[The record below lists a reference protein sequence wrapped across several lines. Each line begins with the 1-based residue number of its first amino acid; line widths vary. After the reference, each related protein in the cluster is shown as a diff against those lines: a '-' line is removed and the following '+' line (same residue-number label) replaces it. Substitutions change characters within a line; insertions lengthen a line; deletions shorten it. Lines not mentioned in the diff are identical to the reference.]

1 MRVERQFVFWI
12 TALLVFIGLLWLLS
26 HILLPFVV
34 GAALAYLLDPLA
46 RLLIRH
52 GINRLVAALLIITAF
67 VIVFAGLLMLVA
79 PVLVDQVAAFAGK
92 LPGYLERLQALVA
105 DPSHSWLLKMMGGT
119 SGSTQGSLGVL
130 MNRLVGYLTDV
141 LSTLWTKG
149 EALLSLLSLF
159 VVTPVVTFY
168 LLVDWDRVVSAFDSL
183 VPVPHRETVR
193 GLMSEINKALS
204 GYVRGQLLVCAI
216 LGVYYAVGLT
226 LAGLNF
232 GLLIGVIS
240 GFLTFIPYVG
250 SLTALVVSFAVA
262 VAQFYP
268 DWTHIVVVVAV
279 VLVGQFLEGNVL
291 SPKLVGSS
299 VGLHPVWLIFALLAF
314 GYLFGFVGLLLAV
327 PLASAL
333 GVVTR
338 FALARYRSSAF
349 YTGSGPA

>member
-1 MRVERQFVFWI
+1 MRIERQFVFW
-12 TALLVFIGLLWLLS
+12 TSALLVFIGLLLLLR

-46 RLLIRH
+46 NLLIRR
-52 GINRLVAALLIITAF
+52 GINRLVAALLIIALF
-67 VIVFAGLLMLVA
+67 VIVFAGILVVIA
-79 PVLVDQVAAFAGK
+79 PVLVDQLAALVGK
-92 LPGYLERLQALVA
+92 LPGYLERLQVLVA

-119 SGSTQGSLGVL
+119 SGATQGSLGVL
-130 MNRLVGYLTDV
+130 MNKLVGYLTDV

-159 VVTPVVTFY
+159 VITPVVTFY
-168 LLVDWDRVVSAFDSL
+168 LLVDWDRVVSSLDSL
-183 VPVPHRETVR
+183 VPVPQRQTVHELA
-193 GLMSEINKALS
+193 GEINKASS
-204 GYVRGQLLVCAI
+204 GYVRGQLLVCVI

-232 GLLIGVIS
+232 GLLIGVVS

-268 DWTHIVVVVAV
+268 DWTHILIVVGVI
-279 VLVGQFLEGNVL
+279 LVGQFLEGNVL
-291 SPKLVGSS
+291 SPKLVGGS

-314 GYLFGFVGLLLAV
+314 GYLFGFLGLLLAV
-327 PLASAL
+327 PLAAAV
-333 GVVTR
+333 GVLTR
-338 FALARYRSSAF
+338 FALGRYRSSAF
-349 YTGSGPA
+349 YTGNGPT

>member
-1 MRVERQFVFWI
+1 MRIERQFVFW
-12 TALLVFIGLLWLLS
+12 TSALLVFIGLLLLLR

-46 RLLIRH
+46 NLLIRR
-52 GINRLVAALLIITAF
+52 GINRLVAALLIIALF
-67 VIVFAGLLMLVA
+67 VIVFAGILVVIA
-79 PVLVDQVAAFAGK
+79 PVLVDQLAALVGK
-92 LPGYLERLQALVA
+92 LPGYLERLQVLVA

-119 SGSTQGSLGVL
+119 SGATQGSLGVL
-130 MNRLVGYLTDV
+130 MNKLVGYLTDV

-159 VVTPVVTFY
+159 VITPVVTFY
-168 LLVDWDRVVSAFDSL
+168 LLVDWDRVVSSLDSL
-183 VPVPHRETVR
+183 VPVPQRQTVHELA
-193 GLMSEINKALS
+193 GEINEALS
-204 GYVRGQLLVCAI
+204 GYVRGQLLVCVI

-232 GLLIGVIS
+232 GLLIGVVS

-268 DWTHIVVVVAV
+268 DWTHILIVVGVI
-279 VLVGQFLEGNVL
+279 LVGQFLEGNVL
-291 SPKLVGSS
+291 SPKLVGGS

-314 GYLFGFVGLLLAV
+314 GYLFGFLGLLLAV
-327 PLASAL
+327 PLAAAV
-333 GVVTR
+333 GVLTR
-338 FALARYRSSAF
+338 FALGRYRSSAF
-349 YTGSGPA
+349 YTGNGPT